1 MLMESQKRSIIY
13 WNLRL
18 EGAIRVS
25 CHIMYLYARP
35 QSCQPTGKCILSGNK
50 DVKHLAISPNG
61 DRVAGLWDSGIYIH
75 VVNPSA
81 EYERPHWTRA
91 IALTNTTLVSALS
104 TGSIQIADAL
114 PPDTPH
120 NGPNVQSVSCLSL
133 SPHELVVGVATSA
146 AKIPIQVYSLA
157 DPHNSLRL
165 TPPFSKR
172 GAQTRQVAILDD
184 KIAWRD
190 RDRGL
195 PVWQR
200 YDSAIAELQVLG
212 KQFEH
217 VCFSFSDTSDHIV
230 SACITE
236 NRFLAQS
243 PKSWIK
249 VWDVIDGRE
258 VETSEALREVP
269 IAIAFPS
276 DELVIAVTAKAA
288 IILR

>member
-1 MLMESQKRSIIY
+1 MKRN
-13 WNLRL
+13 WK
-18 EGAIRVS
+18 
-25 CHIMYLYARP
+25 ARW
-35 QSCQPTGKCILSGNK
+35 CILSGNK

-120 NGPNVQSVSCLSL
+120 NGPNV
-133 SPHELVVGVATSA
+133 H
-146 AKIPIQVYSLA
+146 
-157 DPHNSLRL
+157 LRL

-288 IILR
+288 IILRII